1 MAGGPFFVLFKMNM
15 KSHTLTFGF
24 PRAPTHMLKWLRHFR
39 SFLQERQAPPIV
51 PHSRELAGTIGYRF
65 RRQELL
71 RQALKHRSYLP
82 QVNEHRACSNER
94 LELLGDAVL
103 GLIVTE
109 FLYRK
114 FPEKEE
120 GDITAA
126 KSLLV
131 SRKILTRIARKLDL
145 GQFIL
150 MSDSED
156 HAGGRLRP
164 SILAD
169 TYEALL
175 GAIFLDGGLSRA
187 RRFIERTLLSEMDAI
202 LSEEQHRN
210 FKSML
215 LEFSQSHNLGTPYY
229 SVIAEEGPDHQKMF
243 TVEVKIQNRT
253 LGVGTGH
260 SKKRAE
266 QEAAQQALAQLAYSE
281 I

>member
-1 MAGGPFFVLFKMNM
+1 MNI
-15 KSHTLTFGF
+15 KSHTPTLGF
-24 PRAPTHMLKWLRHFR
+24 PLAPTLMLKWLQHLR
-39 SFLQERQAPPIV
+39 SLLRR
-51 PHSRELAGTIGYRF
+51 REQQPSILWGNDIAKTIGYRF
-65 RRQELL
+65 RRKDLL
-71 RQALKHRSYLP
+71 VQALKHRSYLP

-103 GLIVTE
+103 GLVVTE

-131 SRKILTRIARKLDL
+131 SRKILTRIARNLNL
-145 GQFIL
+145 GRFIL

-156 HAGGRLRP
+156 HAGGRTRP

-169 TYEALL
+169 TFEALI
-175 GAIFLDGGLSRA
+175 GAMFLDGGLLVA
-187 RRFIERTLLSEMDAI
+187 RIFIEHTLLREMDAI

-210 FKSML
+210 FKSLL

-229 SVIAEEGPDHQKMF
+229 SVVAEEGPDHEKIF

-253 LGVGTGH
+253 MGVGTGY

-281 I
+281 EA

>member
-1 MAGGPFFVLFKMNM
+1 MNY
-15 KSHTLTFGF
+15 KSHTLISGF
-24 PRAPTHMLKWLRHFR
+24 PFAPTFMLKWF
-39 SFLQERQAPPIV
+39 ERL
-51 PHSRELAGTIGYRF
+51 HSRLRQRKTPLPSNEIAKTIGYRF
-65 RRQELL
+65 RRRQLL
-71 RQALKHRSYLP
+71 VQALKHRSYLP

-131 SRKILTRIARKLDL
+131 SRKILTRIARHL
-145 GQFIL
+145 GLGRFIL
-150 MSDSED
+150 MSESED
-156 HAGGRLRP
+156 HAGGRFRP

-169 TYEALL
+169 TFEALI
-175 GAIFLDGGLSRA
+175 GAIFLDGGLLAA
-187 RRFIERTLLSEMDAI
+187 RVFIESSLLLEMNAI

-210 FKSML
+210 FKSLL
-215 LEFSQSHNLGTPYY
+215 LEFAQSHNLGTPYY
-229 SVIAEEGPDHQKMF
+229 HVVAEEGPDHEKIF
-243 TVEVKIQNRT
+243 TVEVRMQNRT
-253 LGVGTGH
+253 LGAGAGH

-266 QEAAQQALAQLAYSE
+266 QEAAQQALAQLAYLES
-281 I
+281 